1 MSSSSQG
8 GAQQRF
14 RCTRPLVEGLLEG
27 YDAEFLGMLESPMDG
42 IGVWTTSADMTVR
55 NSNPN

>member
-1 MSSSSQG
+1 
-8 GAQQRF
+8 
-14 RCTRPLVEGLLEG
+14 VEGLLEG

-55 NSNPN
+55 NPSPNLSLSFNLDLNPCV